1 MARRKSKRK
10 HVVLDRY
17 KYLINKTTEC
27 PMCGNANSIIIVID
41 RDNRVADVKCH
52 ECGFEAKINNIPKVA
67 DRLYI
72 YAKLIDMVRKGV

>member
-1 MARRKSKRK
+1 MVRRKSKRK

-17 KYLINKTTEC
+17 KYLINKTSEC
-27 PMCGNANSIIIVID
+27 PICGNTNSLIIVID

-52 ECGFEAKINNIPKVA
+52 ACGFETKINNIPKIA

-72 YAKLIDMVRKGV
+72 YAKLIDMVKGSV